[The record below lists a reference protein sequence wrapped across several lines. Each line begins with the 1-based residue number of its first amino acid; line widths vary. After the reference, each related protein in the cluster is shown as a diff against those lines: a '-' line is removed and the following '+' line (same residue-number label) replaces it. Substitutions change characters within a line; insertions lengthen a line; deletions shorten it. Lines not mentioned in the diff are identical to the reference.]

1 MQNMKYNIAL
11 MTALCTGIAG
21 ISWAQET
28 IDNNIESEVVTPSEI
43 TPEQRLEG
51 QKSLRRDIDFA
62 ARKKE
67 PKEIEEIV
75 NAINTAKRIETR
87 RKNRLLPPER
97 KVKFEKITVNTK
109 DKNNVKEVL
118 ENVYV
123 TQSEKALNT
132 ESQDQTENTNQ
143 E

>member
-1 MQNMKYNIAL
+1 MKYNIAL

-75 NAINTAKRIETR
+75 IAMNAAQKIEIR
-87 RKNRLLPPER
+87 RQNRLLPPEQ
-97 KVKFEKITVNTK
+97 KVKFEKITINTK

>member
-1 MQNMKYNIAL
+1 MKYNIAL

-51 QKSLRRDIDFA
+51 QKSLLRDIDFA

-87 RKNRLLPPER
+87 RQNRLLPPEQ

-132 ESQDQTENTNQ
+132 ASQDQTENTNQ

>member
-1 MQNMKYNIAL
+1 MKYNIAL

-51 QKSLRRDIDFA
+51 QKSLRRDIDFD

>member
-75 NAINTAKRIETR
+75 NAINTAKKIETR
-87 RKNRLLPPER
+87 RKNRLLPPEQ
-97 KVKFEKITVNTK
+97 KVKFEKITINTK

>member
-75 NAINTAKRIETR
+75 NAMNAAQKIEIR
-87 RKNRLLPPER
+87 RQNRLLPPEQ

>member
-1 MQNMKYNIAL
+1 MI
-11 MTALCTGIAG
+11 LCAGIAG
-21 ISWAQET
+21 ASWAQET

-87 RKNRLLPPER
+87 RKNRLLPPEQ

>member
-1 MQNMKYNIAL
+1 MKYNIAL

-75 NAINTAKRIETR
+75 NAMNAAQKIEIR
-87 RKNRLLPPER
+87 RQNRLLPPEQ
-97 KVKFEKITVNTK
+97 KVKFEKITINTK

>member
-1 MQNMKYNIAL
+1 MKCKIAIF
-11 MTALCTGIAG
+11 MILCTGIAG

-51 QKSLRRDIDFA
+51 QKSLLRDIDFA

-87 RKNRLLPPER
+87 RKNRLLPPEQ
-97 KVKFEKITVNTK
+97 KVKFEKITINTK

>member
-1 MQNMKYNIAL
+1 MKYNIAL

>member
-1 MQNMKYNIAL
+1 MKCKIAIF
-11 MTALCTGIAG
+11 MILCAGIAG
-21 ISWAQET
+21 ASWAQET

-75 NAINTAKRIETR
+75 NAMNAAKRIETR
-87 RKNRLLPPER
+87 RKNRLLPPEQ

-118 ENVYV
+118 KKVYV

>member
-75 NAINTAKRIETR
+75 NAMNAAKRIETR
-87 RKNRLLPPER
+87 RKNRLLPPEQ

>member
-1 MQNMKYNIAL
+1 MKYNIAL

-21 ISWAQET
+21 ISWAQEN
-28 IDNNIESEVVTPSEI
+28 IENNIETAADTVVATEI
-43 TPEQRLEG
+43 TSEQRLEG

-75 NAINTAKRIETR
+75 NAMNAAKKIEIR
-87 RKNRLLPPER
+87 RQNRLLPPEQ
-97 KVKFEKITVNTK
+97 KVKFKKITVNPK
-109 DKNNVKEVL
+109 DKNNVKKVL
-118 ENVYV
+118 EKVYV
-123 TQSEKALNT
+123 NQSEKALNT